1 MQMNNSKTEI
11 DSWLMA
17 LSSDNEQ
24 GAENVW
30 ESGFEVDRQ
39 LVLSKFGPYQ
49 KIFSRPQNFVKRFYH
64 TVYPLTIEEWQ
75 CIEQVK
81 LYDGFCTLD
90 VVLDVRF
97 QATFNYAMSNIEI
110 LTELNEHIK
119 NAYHD
124 VALDLVHRELLNLSD
139 GAWVR
144 DGLEETEKKISFAI
158 NEMLILQNIQSEV
171 LCQLKPSFE
180 EFPDV
185 QFAKESV
192 YLSVLKK
199 SFEFNESERTEL
211 FRQQQA
217 KEKQKIDHKRIQLQQ
232 INQLAEIERQRQ
244 ALLAE
249 NNKLLLEE
257 KALQQL
263 EQFEVKKKIHQDKVN
278 QHSQLKEM
286 ALVNELT
293 EKQRQQA
300 LLRENEQQEKEL
312 LIAHQATLKEQELAA
327 DIAEYEREQA
337 NWREIKDKI
346 HTEELDLK
354 HKQKQLEFETDVGY
368 KKRYE
373 VQRLAMQEESYSAR
387 KKADIYLKRE
397 IELLELEKQRLAL
410 QASIKEYKDLGKGT
424 DDNES

>member
-1 MQMNNSKTEI
+1 
-11 DSWLMA
+11 
-17 LSSDNEQ
+17 
-24 GAENVW
+24 
-30 ESGFEVDRQ
+30 
-39 LVLSKFGPYQ
+39 
-49 KIFSRPQNFVKRFYH
+49 
-64 TVYPLTIEEWQ
+64 
-75 CIEQVK
+75 
-81 LYDGFCTLD
+81 
-90 VVLDVRF
+90 
-97 QATFNYAMSNIEI
+97 
-110 LTELNEHIK
+110 
-119 NAYHD
+119 
-124 VALDLVHRELLNLSD
+124 
-139 GAWVR
+139 
-144 DGLEETEKKISFAI
+144 
-158 NEMLILQNIQSEV
+158 
-171 LCQLKPSFE
+171 
-180 EFPDV
+180 
-185 QFAKESV
+185 
-192 YLSVLKK
+192 
-199 SFEFNESERTEL
+199 
-211 FRQQQA
+211 
-217 KEKQKIDHKRIQLQQ
+217 
-232 INQLAEIERQRQ
+232 
-244 ALLAE
+244 
-249 NNKLLLEE
+249 LLLEE